1 MKGLQKVYHFL
12 GLFNSPMQKKPFFK
26 VSSVWVLFALYL
38 VLTIVYK
45 LTGFALFFING
56 LSPFFLEN
64 KLRMIR
70 LTILLTFDGF
80 TLLLASY
87 AFFLIFT
94 SYYKFLKCCLL
105 MLVTWLLVTMFDNLT
120 LNVPDYFYE
129 HDFTVVW
136 TFEGMGCPV
145 LMSLLFAIY
154 CKYHRKV
161 KAAVTRFWVRKFAGR
176 ISIKSTRI
184 DTLSQDKLTGLRG
197 WLLVMAIHLTIM
209 FVYNT
214 YAFFSACFDLA
225 ERKPVT
231 PTLLFSQN
239 VMTFFSYMVRLTYLL
254 TALAAAITLMALCM
268 KKSAFKTWYY
278 SFIGSSFLFPVTL
291 AAICFWYQLQV
302 ASPMPTA
309 MLAVLFAYPV
319 ALSALA
325 LPYLAHSKRVRL
337 TLIN

>member
-1 MKGLQKVYHFL
+1 MKGLQKVYQFL
-12 GLFNSPMQKKPFFK
+12 GLFNSPTQTKPFFK

-64 KLRMIR
+64 KWRMIR
-70 LTILLTFDGF
+70 LSILLTFDGF

-87 AFFLIFT
+87 ALFLIFT
-94 SYYKFLKCCLL
+94 SYYKFVKCCLVI
-105 MLVTWLLVTMFDNLT
+105 LVIWLLAALFDNLT
-120 LNVPDYFYE
+120 LNVPHYLYE
-129 HDFTVVW
+129 HDFTAGW
-136 TFEGMGCPV
+136 TFEGMEYPV
-145 LMSLLFAIY
+145 LMSVLFTIY
-154 CKYHRKV
+154 CKYHLKV
-161 KAAVTRFWVRKFAGR
+161 KAAVKRFWVRKFAGR
-176 ISIKSTRI
+176 ISVKSTRI
-184 DTLSQDKLTGLRG
+184 NTLSQDKLTGVRG

-239 VMTFFSYMVRLTYLL
+239 VMTFFSYMVSLMHLL
-254 TALAAAITLMALCM
+254 TALVAAITLMALCM
-268 KKSAFKTWYY
+268 KKSAFKMWYY

-291 AAICFWYQLQV
+291 AAICFWYQLQI
-302 ASPMPTA
+302 ASPMPAA

-319 ALSALA
+319 ALAFLA
-325 LPYLAHSKRVRL
+325 LPYIAHSKRVRL

>member
-1 MKGLQKVYHFL
+1 
-12 GLFNSPMQKKPFFK
+12 
-26 VSSVWVLFALYL
+26 
-38 VLTIVYK
+38 
-45 LTGFALFFING
+45 
-56 LSPFFLEN
+56 
-64 KLRMIR
+64 
-70 LTILLTFDGF
+70 
-80 TLLLASY
+80 
-87 AFFLIFT
+87 
-94 SYYKFLKCCLL
+94 
-105 MLVTWLLVTMFDNLT
+105 
-120 LNVPDYFYE
+120 
-129 HDFTVVW
+129 
-136 TFEGMGCPV
+136 
-145 LMSLLFAIY
+145 
-154 CKYHRKV
+154 
-161 KAAVTRFWVRKFAGR
+161 AVTRFWVRKFAGR

-197 WLLVMAIHLTIM
+197 WLLVMAIHLTTM